1 MRAVPDSAHRSRQ
14 RFGRKKNRSELTL
27 GELEAL
33 AGALLPVLL
42 SFFCACIACQ
52 QSERFQLS
60 TQFRVEFNQGTSDTH
75 TGCSCLTTD
84 TTAIG
89 EDQNIEPV
97 RHLRRE
103 ERLSHVGTS
112 GLANKI
118 ILKRPMIYRNLA
130 LTRPQENACSCRLP
144 TAGSQLLN

>member
-60 TQFRVEFNQGTSDTH
+60 TQFRVEFNQGASDSH
-75 TGCSCLTTD
+75 PGCSSLTANPA
-84 TTAIG
+84 AIG
-89 EDQNIEPV
+89 EDQNVETI
-97 RHLRRE
+97 RH
-103 ERLSHVGTS
+103 
-112 GLANKI
+112 
-118 ILKRPMIYRNLA
+118 
-130 LTRPQENACSCRLP
+130 
-144 TAGSQLLN
+144 